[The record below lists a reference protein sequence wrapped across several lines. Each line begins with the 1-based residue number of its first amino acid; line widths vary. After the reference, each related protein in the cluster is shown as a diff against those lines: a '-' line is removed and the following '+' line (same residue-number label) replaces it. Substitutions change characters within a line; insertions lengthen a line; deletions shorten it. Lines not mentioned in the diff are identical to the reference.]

1 MMSGVSAIL
10 SFFLSWIRSIFD
22 LYVFCDVISAF
33 FALWVLD
40 RVFHV
45 FDVIKR

>member
-1 MMSGVSAIL
+1 MLAGLSELL
-10 SFFLSWIRSIFD
+10 SFFLSWLKSIFN
-22 LYVFCDVISAF
+22 LYVACDVISAF

-40 RVFHV
+40 RVFHI

>member
-1 MMSGVSAIL
+1 MLAGVGQIL
-10 SFFLSWIRSIFD
+10 SFFMSWLRNIFS
-22 LYVFCDVISAF
+22 LYVACDVIAAF

-45 FDVIKR
+45 FDAIRR

>member
-1 MMSGVSAIL
+1 MLAGVSEML
-10 SFFLSWIRSIFD
+10 SFFFSWIRSIFN
-22 LYVFCDVISAF
+22 LYVACDVISAF

-45 FDVIKR
+45 FDVIRR